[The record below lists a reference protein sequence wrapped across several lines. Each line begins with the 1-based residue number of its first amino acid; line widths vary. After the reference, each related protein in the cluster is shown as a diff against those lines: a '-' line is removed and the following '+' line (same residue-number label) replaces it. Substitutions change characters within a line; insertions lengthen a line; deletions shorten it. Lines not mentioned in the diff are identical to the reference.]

1 MANECLYQVM
11 VQNIPHSAILVF
23 DHNMRYELAEGS
35 AIQELTGHGSSFYIG
50 KLAQEVASFAN
61 RVLIEKNFRAALQGE
76 TRDQD
81 VRIGAQFAALH
92 TAPIRGENGAIVR
105 GMAFLYN
112 ITARK
117 QLEAKLLAQT
127 EHLEL
132 LSQISDEVNKASS
145 LREALARLLQLLG
158 ARWNYAV
165 GHVLLRKDDSEAG
178 ELESTDLWWTSD
190 GGARFEPFKQA
201 IEQMGFAPGKG
212 YLPDHVFQARNKP
225 STWSVVGFQKDPTAL
240 VRAAAAACGLCSA
253 SVFPVLA
260 GADNEVTAV
269 LEFFS
274 TTLSSSSAAADP
286 PPHPP
291 SLIASVMQSI
301 TPHLTRVIE
310 RERHAALSTTDDL
323 THLHNRRGFLAL
335 ARHHLASA
343 ERTRKPLL
351 LLFADLDGLKHV
363 NDTYGHAA
371 GDGLIAEA
379 GRVLR
384 EAFRA
389 SDIVARLGGDEFAVL
404 MPETDVGGSGAVL
417 GRLRAGVEEANGRN
431 DGGGGAGGGGGGGG
445 EKRYKLELSLG
456 LTSFDPERPETLDGL
471 LDRADAL
478 MYEDK
483 RARKRGRDG
492 GAR

>member
-1 MANECLYQVM
+1 MANVCLYWVM
-11 VQNIPHSAILVF
+11 VKNIPNSVILLF

-35 AIQELTGHGSSFYIG
+35 AIQELTGHDSSFYIG

-61 RVLIEKNFRAALQGE
+61 RALIEENFRAALQGE

-81 VRIGAQFAALH
+81 VRVGAHFIALH
-92 TAPIRGENGAIVR
+92 TAPIRGEDGSIER
-105 GMAFLYN
+105 GMAFLYD

-117 QLEAKLLAQT
+117 ELEAKLLAQT

-132 LSQISDEVNKASS
+132 LSQIDDEVNKASS

-158 ARWNYAV
+158 ARWNYTV

-190 GGARFEPFKQA
+190 GPRFEPFKQA

-212 YLPDHVFQARNKP
+212 YIPDHVFQARDKP
-225 STWSVVGFQKDPTAL
+225 STWSVVGFQKNPSAL
-240 VRAAAAACGLCSA
+240 IRAAAAACGLRSA
-253 SVFPVLA
+253 SAFPVLA
-260 GADNEVTAV
+260 GGADNNEVAAII
-269 LEFFS
+269 EFFS
-274 TTLSSSSAAADP
+274 TTRSSSSSAID

-291 SLIASVMQSI
+291 LLASVMQSI
-301 TPHLTRVIE
+301 GPHLTRVIE
-310 RERHAALSTTDDL
+310 RERHATLSTTDDL
-323 THLHNRRGFLAL
+323 TRLHNRRGFLAL
-335 ARHHLASA
+335 ARQQLKSA

-363 NDTYGHAA
+363 NDAYGHAA

-389 SDIVARLGGDEFAVL
+389 SDVVARLGGDEFAVL
-404 MPETDVGGSGAVL
+404 MPETDVGGSGALL

-431 DGGGGAGGGGGGGG
+431 NGGG
-445 EKRYKLELSLG
+445 ERKYKLELSLG
-456 LTSFDPERPETLDGL
+456 LTSFDPARPETLDGL

-478 MYEDK
+478 MYEHK